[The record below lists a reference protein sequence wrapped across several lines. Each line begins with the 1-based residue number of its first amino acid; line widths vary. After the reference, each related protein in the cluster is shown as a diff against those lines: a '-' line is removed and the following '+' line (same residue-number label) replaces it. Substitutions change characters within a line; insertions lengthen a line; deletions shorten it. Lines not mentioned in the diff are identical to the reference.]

1 MKFLFL
7 IQKYIVKNIIMSFD
21 LEKEILNL
29 EEEIIEDETQL
40 NNINKLYDK
49 IPKEKFFNNKNSE
62 KNIKEKINSL
72 ISTSNIITKLEKI
85 NDISN
90 PIEKLNSIISL
101 FKTET
106 ISNSFLKK
114 YIINELV
121 TNDILKL
128 IEESLLNIKYPIF
141 QGKILMTIFE
151 QINNDKRQDIEIL
164 SLYFQLYSILVT
176 DMYKEFTNFNRVD
189 ELIKKNSENN
199 NIKKCK
205 FIEILSEFIFKKIL
219 ATIFDEKN
227 EEINTE
233 IQRGDENSCIKKLNP
248 EDKKIYYKYEKLI
261 LYINKAISNT
271 SELISLISSQ
281 INGEN
286 KENNMN
292 KNIMMKFFISNL
304 FEKLILFSLSEKSSF
319 EINNSSRLLIVLLIN
334 KTKEQMNEFNNN
346 YKYDSLNNISFYDF
360 ICYYTSKTE
369 KEKDIIKGQKDFIEN
384 IVQYLKKDILNEKI
398 IELNKTEE
406 ILEYFSLIIKDI
418 ISIFETFRT
427 KEIIDKLLKTSCQ
440 NVLNI
445 FKDVYQNKIYALQN
459 KIKIE
464 NILFMTNLLYNFSL
478 ICTNEF
484 DFFLERINSYDEAFK
499 NDIKDILDNFKK
511 EVKDLY
517 KNYKG
522 ELLLLIKFEKIIQ
535 LFNYQNLK
543 EGNSSENIKNTFD
556 EENKFWL
563 NINIT
568 FDKIQAN
575 KDLVKNVI
583 GNAAKNLIK
592 DLSNIVL
599 NNIEKSDIEGKNLD
613 VLIEKTK
620 FFLENNFK
628 DEDIDE
634 ESQKNKIK
642 LFSYLDNLYMNKK

>member
-1 MKFLFL
+1 
-7 IQKYIVKNIIMSFD
+7 MSFD

-72 ISTSNIITKLEKI
+72 ISTSNIITKLDKI
-85 NDISN
+85 NAISN
-90 PIEKLNSIISL
+90 PIEKLNSVISL

-304 FEKLILFSLSEKSSF
+304 FEKVILFSLSEKSSF
-319 EINNSSRLLIVLLIN
+319 EINNSSRLLIILLIN

-360 ICYYTSKTE
+360 ISYYTSKTE

-511 EVKDLY
+511 EVKVLY

>member
-1 MKFLFL
+1 
-7 IQKYIVKNIIMSFD
+7 MSFD

-164 SLYFQLYSILVT
+164 SPYFQLYSILVT

-281 INGEN
+281 TNGEN

-304 FEKLILFSLSEKSSF
+304 FEKVILFSLSEKSSF
-319 EINNSSRLLIVLLIN
+319 EINNSSRLLIILLIN

-360 ICYYTSKTE
+360 ISYYTSKTE

-511 EVKDLY
+511 EVKVLY

>member
-1 MKFLFL
+1 
-7 IQKYIVKNIIMSFD
+7 MSFD

-292 KNIMMKFFISNL
+292 KNIMMQFFISNL
-304 FEKLILFSLSEKSSF
+304 FEKVILFSLSEKSSF
-319 EINNSSRLLIVLLIN
+319 EINNSSRLLIILLIN
-334 KTKEQMNEFNNN
+334 KTNEQMNEFNNN

-360 ICYYTSKTE
+360 ISYYTSKTK

-620 FFLENNFK
+620 FLLEKNFK

>member
-1 MKFLFL
+1 
-7 IQKYIVKNIIMSFD
+7 MSFD

-29 EEEIIEDETQL
+29 EEEINEDETQL

-49 IPKEKFFNNKNSE
+49 IPKEKFFNNKNNE

-304 FEKLILFSLSEKSSF
+304 FEKVILFSLSEKSSF

-360 ICYYTSKTE
+360 ISYYTSKTE

-478 ICTNEF
+478 ICSNEF

-563 NINIT
+563 NINTT